1 MSIYKTMEAA
11 QLKMFCHKKS
21 NESAYMFELPPFQY
35 KIMTILLHMDIM
47 SHKFYTT
54 NQPLNGFKIP
64 LHRWYKRKGK
74 QPVLAILSF
83 LFYFNRRIQSLAAL
97 IFLQNIK

>member
-21 NESAYMFELPPFQY
+21 NKSAYMFELPPFQY

-64 LHRWYKRKGK
+64 LHRRYKRKGK

-83 LFYFNRRIQSLAAL
+83 LFYFNRNFKSLAAL